1 VDVLVD
7 THTGRVDKHVDG
19 AQLGP
24 YAPHEGIEVLIA
36 TDIGGRDQ
44 GRPAV
49 RLDLV
54 SHLP

>member
-1 VDVLVD
+1 MDVLVD

-19 AQLGP
+19 AQLGL
-24 YAPHEGIEVLIA
+24 YVLHEGIEVLIA
-36 TDIGGRDQ
+36 DHVGGRDQ